1 MTTTMKRFIVIMTAL
16 LAGVS
21 AADAQTVNGVTVE
34 SYTMERS
41 GDYVI
46 VDLDIDLSDLK
57 VKGSQVAV
65 LTPHIVRDTM
75 SVALKSVGVYGRNRH
90 FYYER
95 NEELAPT
102 SGDDL
107 TYRNR
112 KTPDMVSYHA
122 VIPFESWM
130 DGCQLVFERE
140 DCGCNNST
148 LAKQGNVLIER
159 FPLEP
164 YVPTLLYIR
173 PQAEPTKTREVSGS
187 AFVDFPVNKTDIR
200 PSYRN
205 NVAELAKITG
215 SIDEVKADED
225 VTITSIAIKGYAS
238 PESPY
243 QNNER
248 LAKGRTEALKEY
260 VENLYNF
267 DEGFIV
273 TSYEPED
280 WAGLERYVEASN
292 LKHKEAILNLI
303 RSDEEPD
310 RKEWL
315 IKSAYKEDYR
325 FLLDNCYPA
334 LRHSDYVIQYEVRH
348 YVEPKE
354 IEEVMNTAPQKLSL
368 DEFYRLAETY
378 ESGSEELN
386 ELWEIAVRMFPADEI
401 ANYNAANSAIAK
413 GDFERALRY
422 LAKAGDRPEVLYSR
436 GCIEVLKENY
446 EAALPYL
453 KVAQEQGVAEA
464 KPVVEAVSNHWKVT
478 RNNR

>member
-1 MTTTMKRFIVIMTAL
+1 MATTMKRFIVIIAAV

-34 SYTMERS
+34 SYNMERS
-41 GDYVI
+41 GDFVI
-46 VDLDIDLSDLK
+46 VDMDIDISDLK

-95 NEELAPT
+95 NEELSPT

-107 TYRNR
+107 KYRNR
-112 KTPDMVSYHA
+112 KTPDLVSYHA

-148 LAKQGNVLIER
+148 LAKQGNVLIDR

-164 YVPTLLYIR
+164 YVPSLLYIR
-173 PQAEPTKTREVSGS
+173 PEAEPIKTRKVSGS

-215 SIDEVKADED
+215 SIDEVKADSD

-243 QNNER
+243 KNNER
-248 LAKGRTEALKEY
+248 LAKGRTEALKKY

-292 LKHKEAILNLI
+292 LKHKSAILNLI

-315 IKSAYKEDYR
+315 IKSKYKEDYR
-325 FLLDNCYPA
+325 FLLENCYPA
-334 LRHSDYVIQYEVRH
+334 LRHSDYVIEYEVRH
-348 YVEPKE
+348 YVTPQE
-354 IEEVMNTAPQKLSL
+354 IEQVMNTAPQKLSL
-368 DEFYRLAETY
+368 DEFYNLAQTY
-378 ESGSEELN
+378 EPGSEELN
-386 ELWEIAVRMFPADEI
+386 ELWEIAVRMFPNDEI
-401 ANYNAANSAIAK
+401 ANFNAANSAIAK
-413 GDFERALRY
+413 GDYERALRY
-422 LAKAGDRPEVLYSR
+422 LSKAGDRPEVLYSR

-446 EAALPYL
+446 EEALPYL
-453 KVAQEQGVAEA
+453 NEAQKQGVEEA
-464 KPVVEAVSNHWKVT
+464 KPVVEAVSNHWKVM
-478 RNNR
+478 RKNR

>member
-1 MTTTMKRFIVIMTAL
+1 MKRFIVIMTAL

-107 TYRNR
+107 KYRNR
-112 KTPDMVSYHA
+112 KTPDMISYHA

-148 LAKQGNVLIER
+148 LAKQGNILIER

-164 YVPTLLYIR
+164 YTPTLLYIR

-267 DEGFIV
+267 EDGFIV

-334 LRHSDYVIQYEVRH
+334 LRH
-348 YVEPKE
+348 P
-354 IEEVMNTAPQKLSL
+354 TTLSSTRCATMWSL
-368 DEFYRLAETY
+368 RRL
-378 ESGSEELN
+378 
-386 ELWEIAVRMFPADEI
+386 R
-401 ANYNAANSAIAK
+401 
-413 GDFERALRY
+413 R
-422 LAKAGDRPEVLYSR
+422 
-436 GCIEVLKENY
+436 
-446 EAALPYL
+446 
-453 KVAQEQGVAEA
+453 
-464 KPVVEAVSNHWKVT
+464 
-478 RNNR
+478 

>member
-1 MTTTMKRFIVIMTAL
+1 MRRFIVIMTAL

-21 AADAQTVNGVTVE
+21 AADAQTVNGVTVD

-46 VDLDIDLSDLK
+46 VDMDIDLSALD
-57 VKGSQVAV
+57 VKGSEVVV

-75 SVALKSVGVYGRNRH
+75 SVALKSVGVYGRNRD
-90 FYYER
+90 FYYQR
-95 NEELAPT
+95 NAELAPT

-107 TYRNR
+107 KFRNR
-112 KTPDMVSYHA
+112 KAPNMVSYHT
-122 VIPFESWM
+122 VVPFESWM

-148 LAKQGNVLIER
+148 IGKEGNILIDR

-164 YVPTLLYIR
+164 YQPTLLYIR
-173 PQAEPTKTREVSGS
+173 PQAERTKTREVSGS

-215 SIDEVKADED
+215 SIDDVKADED
-225 VTITSIAIKGYAS
+225 VTITSISIKGYAS

-243 QNNER
+243 SNNER
-248 LAKGRTEALKEY
+248 LAKGRTEALKRY
-260 VENLYNF
+260 VENLYHF
-267 DEGFIV
+267 EEGLIV
-273 TSYEPED
+273 TAYEPED
-280 WAGLERYVEASN
+280 WAGLERYVEDSN
-292 LKHKEAILNLI
+292 LEHRDAILSLI

-315 IKSAYKEDYR
+315 IKSAYPADYK

-334 LRHSDYVIQYEVRH
+334 LRHSDYVIEYEVRH
-348 YVEPKE
+348 YSDPAE
-354 IEEVMNTAPQKLSL
+354 IERIMNTAPQKLSL
-368 DEFYRLAETY
+368 EEFYILAETY

-386 ELWEIAVRMFPADEI
+386 ELWEIAVRMFPNDEI
-401 ANYNAANSAIAK
+401 ANFNAANSAMAK
-413 GDFERALRY
+413 SDFERAQRY
-422 LAKAGDRPEVLYSR
+422 LDKAGDRAEVHYSR
-436 GCIEVLKENY
+436 GCIEVLKEEY
-446 EAALPYL
+446 EASLPHL
-453 KVAQEQGVAEA
+453 EKAVELGVEQA
-464 KPVVEAVSNHWKVT
+464 KPVLEAASSHWKVT
-478 RNNR
+478 RNKK